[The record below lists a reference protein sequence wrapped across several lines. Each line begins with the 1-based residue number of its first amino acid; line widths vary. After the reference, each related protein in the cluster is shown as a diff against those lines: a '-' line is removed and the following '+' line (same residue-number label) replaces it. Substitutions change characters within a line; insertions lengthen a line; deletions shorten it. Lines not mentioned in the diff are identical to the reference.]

1 MFITWFGC
9 ARSSTSTACS
19 SMSPQTCTICSL
31 WSLYKQTFMYES
43 AREVHCKTKWGFDTV
58 CVHKLESVG
67 MISCSQICEQ
77 NVFNISIGKKCG
89 IWQWTD
95 TQIRKKR
102 QRFSQKI
109 KSTKAQNLFEQW
121 VIEVKKRHSKRM
133 KHFHW
138 CFRAFGWKLQ
148 VAPLSLSLRLLIIIK
163 KIKNKKRRKE
173 SEP

>member
-1 MFITWFGC
+1 MFITRFGC
-9 ARSSTSTACS
+9 TRSSTSTACS

-31 WSLYKQTFMYES
+31 WSLYKQTFMCES
-43 AREVHCKTKWGFDTV
+43 AWEVHCQNKWGFDTA

-77 NVFNISIGKKCG
+77 NAFNISIGKIVEYDSG
-89 IWQWTD
+89 RTH
-95 TQIRKKR
+95 RSGKKG
-102 QRFSQKI
+102 QHFSQRI
-109 KSTKAQNLFEQW
+109 KSTKAQNLFEQR

-148 VAPLSLSLRLLIIIK
+148 VAPLSLSLRLLII
-163 KIKNKKRRKE
+163 
-173 SEP
+173 